1 MCKKPKNIIVL
12 IAATLPILY
21 IACGKPTLKHM
32 EPQPDLMI
40 FTENVDFERKNFIA
54 KDFPNPL
61 TFITEKSINGVTTPN
76 LGLIENQIFITTL
89 TGYLSVIPID
99 DISKNHKTRLSKG
112 MSASST
118 LYGNRLFIPMVAG
131 PSGLQVYDIKTGE
144 IIWELKGHYSHSSP
158 VVANDLVYHVDHQ
171 GEILCLNAENGRKI
185 WQANLDD
192 HMYNNLLFLKDHIIA
207 VSQNGQIQIYE
218 PASGLVNLVKN
229 IDDFVYAQAIGIDKF
244 LYIISYHGIL
254 YSLNLNTGYI
264 SKLDEYNLKVYS
276 SLSSDGQYL
285 FIPLSDGTLICRS
298 LETKEN
304 IWFIKLNGP
313 VSCPV
318 LITNR
323 HVIAAT
329 SQKFLY
335 IINKQNGEIV
345 QKIITDGRMNAPPV
359 FDGNNVV
366 ICYEYDNI
374 ALYSSIGEKDVTVQ
388 D

>member
-1 MCKKPKNIIVL
+1 MCKKAKNIIIL
-12 IAATLPILY
+12 IAVFLPILY
-21 IACGKPTLKHM
+21 NACGKPTLKNT
-32 EPQPDLMI
+32 EPQPDMMI
-40 FTENVDFERKNFIA
+40 FTENVNFERKNFIA
-54 KDFPNPL
+54 KDFPYPL

-76 LGLIENQIFITTL
+76 LGLVENHIFITTL
-89 TGYLSVIPID
+89 TGYLSIIPID
-99 DISKNHKTRLSKG
+99 DIGKNHKTRLSKG

-118 LYGNRLFIPMVAG
+118 LYGDRLFIPMVAG

-158 VVANDLVYHVDHQ
+158 VVVNDLVYHVDQQ
-171 GEILCLNAENGRKI
+171 GEILCLNVENGRKI
-185 WQANLDD
+185 WQAYLDD
-192 HMYNNLLFLKDHIIA
+192 RMYNNLLYLKDHLIA

-229 IDDFVYAQAIGIDKF
+229 VDDFVYAQAIAVDQF

-254 YSLNLNTGYI
+254 YSINLKTGYI
-264 SKLDEYNLKVYS
+264 SKLDEYNIKVYS

-285 FIPLSDGTLICRS
+285 FIPLSDGTLICRA
-298 LETKEN
+298 LEKKEN
-304 IWFIKLNGP
+304 IWSIILNGP

-323 HVIAAT
+323 HAIAAT

-335 IINKQNGEIV
+335 IIDKQNGEIV
-345 QKIITDGRMNAPPV
+345 QYIKTDGRINAPPV
-359 FDGNNVV
+359 FDQKNVV
-366 ICYEYDNI
+366 INYEYDKI
-374 ALYSSIGEKDVTVQ
+374 ALYTVIGKKDVTVQ